1 MQLTSQKNLIALQ
14 SELNQLQR
22 EMLRKR
28 QEGKLD
34 DIETLE
40 QKVDKLHT
48 ELISLKTMISD

>member
-1 MQLTSQKNLIALQ
+1 
-14 SELNQLQR
+14 
-22 EMLRKR
+22 MLRKR
-28 QEGKLD
+28 QEGKLE

>member
-1 MQLTSQKNLIALQ
+1 MQLTSQRNLLALQ

-28 QEGKLD
+28 QEGKLE

-48 ELISLKTMISD
+48 ELLSLKTMISD

>member
-1 MQLTSQKNLIALQ
+1 MQLTSQRNLLALQ

-28 QEGKLD
+28 QEGKLE